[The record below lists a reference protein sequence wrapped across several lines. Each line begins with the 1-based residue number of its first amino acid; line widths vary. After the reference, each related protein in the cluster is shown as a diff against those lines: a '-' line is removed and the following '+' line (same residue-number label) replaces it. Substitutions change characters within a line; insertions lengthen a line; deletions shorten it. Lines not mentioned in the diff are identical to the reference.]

1 MPSFTNHYFIFNKNG
16 YKLHS
21 RMKKVLIITYY
32 WPPSGKAS
40 FHWPLDMAKYFPEN
54 EWEPVILTV
63 EEESF
68 SHPDHSMLKQLDPSL
83 VTIRTKTWEP
93 FDIYKKF
100 TGKKKDDQ
108 LIASETISTT
118 NKKLSHRISIWI
130 RMNLFVPDARA
141 GWYYYGVK
149 DGKKY
154 LAKEKVDAVISIG
167 PPHTAHLIG
176 RKLSLEFS
184 IPHFPVFI
192 DPWVDII
199 YYKNFSRNPLTLKL
213 DNNFERKVLNN
224 ARGVVFV
231 TDSMRNDYLRKYP
244 FLENKSKV
252 LYWGFSEE
260 SFDGIARQK
269 NGDEEIILHAG
280 NIFDYQ
286 DVPEFWKKI
295 KSEIEKGRKLKLKFI
310 GTVSPG
316 ILNSISRAGLNEF
329 TEYKGFLPY
338 KDMLKE
344 MMNADFLLVCATEK
358 RHVPGKLFEYLRTGI
373 PIIAFGHDNEEVNN
387 ILMNA
392 GGGKL
397 FNYSEDVSEVLNNPS
412 VYHSSLNEVQKFDRR
427 NIAREFTELLSRFT

>member
-1 MPSFTNHYFIFNKNG
+1 
-16 YKLHS
+16 
-21 RMKKVLIITYY
+21 
-32 WPPSGKAS
+32 
-40 FHWPLDMAKYFPEN
+40 
-54 EWEPVILTV
+54 
-63 EEESF
+63 
-68 SHPDHSMLKQLDPSL
+68 MLKQLDPSL

-224 ARGVVFV
+224 ARG
-231 TDSMRNDYLRKYP
+231 
-244 FLENKSKV
+244 
-252 LYWGFSEE
+252 
-260 SFDGIARQK
+260 
-269 NGDEEIILHAG
+269 
-280 NIFDYQ
+280 
-286 DVPEFWKKI
+286 
-295 KSEIEKGRKLKLKFI
+295 
-310 GTVSPG
+310 
-316 ILNSISRAGLNEF
+316 
-329 TEYKGFLPY
+329 
-338 KDMLKE
+338 
-344 MMNADFLLVCATEK
+344 
-358 RHVPGKLFEYLRTGI
+358 
-373 PIIAFGHDNEEVNN
+373 
-387 ILMNA
+387 
-392 GGGKL
+392 
-397 FNYSEDVSEVLNNPS
+397 
-412 VYHSSLNEVQKFDRR
+412 
-427 NIAREFTELLSRFT
+427 